1 MGSLFDMTP
10 EEALEWARRE
20 QEKSRERFKDSPK
33 PQISRAKREDHPH
46 FVQTG
51 WAFWLKAGKPV
62 RVRRE
67 GSPPADGT
75 LLGLREVRDR
85 GPLALVVEVPR
96 LGVFAARRADG
107 VAEWATVSNW
117 PVASVDL
124 LEVPVT
130 VWPLDSDAD
139 PIAAGALT
147 ASWTLQTN
155 KLEEP
160 DG

>member
-20 QEKSRERFKDSPK
+20 QEKSRERFKNSPK
-33 PQISRAKREDHPH
+33 PQISRAKRDDYPH

-51 WAFWLKAGKPV
+51 WAFWLKAGQPV
-62 RVRRE
+62 RARWE
-67 GSPPADGT
+67 GNTPVDGT
-75 LLGLREVRDR
+75 VLGLREVSDR
-85 GPLALVVEVPR
+85 GPMALVFELPR
-96 LGVFAARRADG
+96 LGLFAARRADG
-107 VAEWATVSNW
+107 PDHWTTVSDW
-117 PVASVDL
+117 PVASVDV

-130 VWPLDSDAD
+130 VWQLEADAATVD
-139 PIAAGALT
+139 APSRV

-160 DG
+160 DE